1 MDDIG
6 ASWVYPSW
14 EEEGA
19 KQKSCPQVDQGS
31 MGRDTPSMVIK
42 SFKTCG
48 ISNALDGTEDDVV
61 YSEEIPEVD
70 DEDIEENEFETDSE
84 NETDGE

>member
-1 MDDIG
+1 
-6 ASWVYPSW
+6 
-14 EEEGA
+14 
-19 KQKSCPQVDQGS
+19 
-31 MGRDTPSMVIK
+31 MVVK

-61 YSEEIPEVD
+61 YSEETPEVD
-70 DEDIEENEFETDSE
+70 DEDIEENDFETDSE

>member
-1 MDDIG
+1 MPEPQSIYG
-6 ASWVYPSW
+6 TPKYI
-14 EEEGA
+14 A
-19 KQKSCPQVDQGS
+19 KKCSKLVKSV
-31 MGRDTPSMVIK
+31 VVK

-61 YSEEIPEVD
+61 YSEETPEVD
-70 DEDIEENEFETDSE
+70 DEDIEENEFKTDSE

>member
-1 MDDIG
+1 MPEPQSIYG
-6 ASWVYPSW
+6 PPKYI
-14 EEEGA
+14 A
-19 KQKSCPQVDQGS
+19 KKCSKLVKSV
-31 MGRDTPSMVIK
+31 VVK

-70 DEDIEENEFETDSE
+70 DEDIEENKFETDSE